1 MEEELRILAELLKET
16 ATKYN
21 LSYVSNT
28 FIDGCVMLNAQN
40 QKKEK
45 CANIFI
51 TEEE

>member
-28 FIDGCVMLNAQN
+28 FMNGCVMLNAQN
-40 QKKEK
+40 QKEEK